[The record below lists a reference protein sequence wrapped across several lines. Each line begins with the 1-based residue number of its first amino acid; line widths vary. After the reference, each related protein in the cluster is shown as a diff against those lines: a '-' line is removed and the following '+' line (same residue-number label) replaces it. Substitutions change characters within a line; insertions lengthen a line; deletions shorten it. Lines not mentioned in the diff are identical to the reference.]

1 MKKIEAYPDDASGAD
16 TLRILSK
23 ATSLSNRITGN
34 GDGSLGLHPAI
45 YFYGPT
51 GIHSTPMFLGTV
63 LLVAKQ
69 LSNNNG
75 QFFKDFTTIRS
86 RLERIMIEFK
96 DLIAMIVQKPGSNVR
111 VARYCDFLNAVI
123 KSLKQGENI
132 DESKLIELA
141 ELEGRILS
149 GDF

>member
-86 RLERIMIEFK
+86 RL
-96 DLIAMIVQKPGSNVR
+96 
-111 VARYCDFLNAVI
+111 
-123 KSLKQGENI
+123 
-132 DESKLIELA
+132 
-141 ELEGRILS
+141 
-149 GDF
+149 